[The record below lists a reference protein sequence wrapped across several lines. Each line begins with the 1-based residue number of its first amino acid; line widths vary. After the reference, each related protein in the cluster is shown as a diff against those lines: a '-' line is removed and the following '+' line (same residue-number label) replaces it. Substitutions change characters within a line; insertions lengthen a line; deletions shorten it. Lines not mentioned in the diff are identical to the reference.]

1 MQIFVKRIAGK
12 TITLNVEPS
21 DTIASVK
28 DKIHD
33 KEGILPDNQRFVY
46 AGKILEDEHSL
57 SHYCLQN
64 KSSIHL
70 VLKPP
75 KCKMDIVMVGRSKTI
90 TITLEHK
97 ACYVTTEEIKA
108 KINDEE
114 HIPPD
119 QQLLMCNG
127 RLLTRDDRLSLH
139 EPLPTIYL
147 SAGRVTN
154 RENNRENSR
163 ENNCICL

>member
-33 KEGILPDNQRFVY
+33 NQRFVY
-46 AGKILEDEHSL
+46 AGKMLEDEHSL

-64 KSSIHL
+64 ESSIHL

-75 KCKMDIVMVGRSKTI
+75 KCKMDIVMVGKSKTI

-119 QQLLMCNG
+119 QQLLVCNG
-127 RLLTRDDRLSLH
+127 RLLTCEDRLSLH
-139 EPLPTIYL
+139 EPLPTVHL
-147 SAGRVTN
+147 SVRRVT
-154 RENNRENSR
+154 NRENSR